1 MFFHGW
7 GAHHITEIHPP
18 CKLRCC
24 TSHHLPIFPT
34 SIHTTSINTWIS
46 SHADFVLSKAEVR
59 PASVRVNEG
68 LPWLG
73 KALAMAIHS
82 CPLVS
87 AQVALLKGYLLW
99 PLHLPWLPTP
109 ITCTHSPL
117 LPHLIHSSHG
127 TLIMCQLIWLTYLCI
142 YKCVTTYSLCL
153 CLSVHYDVLFMY
165 TFTCAPSPTG
175 YEYALLMHELT
186 CMIMY
191 FFTHLAVCDHILI
204 LHVLMCV
211 PLCTICILYSTG
223 RCIQYPVMNHN
234 WSRKWQA

>member
-87 AQVALLKGYLLW
+87 AQVARLKGYLLW

-117 LPHLIHSSHG
+117 LPHLIHCSHG
-127 TLIMCQLIWLTYLCI
+127 TDHVPTDLTNILVYLQ
-142 YKCVTTYSLCL
+142 
-153 CLSVHYDVLFMY
+153 
-165 TFTCAPSPTG
+165 
-175 YEYALLMHELT
+175 
-186 CMIMY
+186 
-191 FFTHLAVCDHILI
+191 VCDHLQLMLVFICALI
-204 LHVLMCV
+204 CSVYVHIY
-211 PLCTICILYSTG
+211 LCTITYWVWVCTTHAWINLYDHVFL
-223 RCIQYPVMNHN
+223 YPLSCV
-234 WSRKWQA
+234 WSYTNFACVDVCAIMHHLHTV